1 MSMNNGLGIQIPI
14 DFTSF
19 TELDA
24 QFRDIVQKL
33 NKAKNNKV
41 QLEAVVNADELQ
53 KIINTSFKQM
63 SIPKL
68 TFNADGTPIK
78 EMIKY
83 VNELNQVL
91 TVTKTIDTEEG
102 TGRMVKNLS
111 QATLESKNMAET
123 QKALYSI
130 MVKAEKEVFDYKT
143 KSLGAEGD
151 LKALYEQRVAN
162 AEKIVNQSKSL
173 IESNNLVN
181 DSIYQ
186 QVKLG
191 EQLATSEAKYIEA
204 QTKYG
209 VKVQQQYAKEL
220 EQLEKIKVAKQQ
232 AVEGYKT
239 KGTITNSEYKKALDE
254 ISKINLSNTQ
264 QQLAKV
270 NAEIERMG
278 KQENLNK
285 LKDNFKSQLQ
295 GLQSKGFLN
304 SSTYTDLLNRIEKL
318 DLSSS
323 QRQINGITSALENMS
338 KSESKVKSLDRTI
351 AQYEQKLSELKSN
364 SSAFSSKADIKAL
377 EDFENALKKIRAER
391 KALKDNQQSLGGNT
405 LTEKNAIES
414 LNELSR
420 AYQKV
425 SGIVKE
431 TNNIVTTKS
440 NLSTM
445 LEKFKNDGILAS
457 QVFTDLQKEISKL
470 NTKSSQEQIKSLTER
485 IKNLGTQESQV
496 VKVQKAIDTIEKNIA
511 NFKTTFPNFGD
522 SNSISQVQSYENEL
536 QKLKTLL
543 ESLKSGQ
550 LTITSPKLAQEL
562 ENASNS
568 GQRLKTTL
576 ESTAKSNKEL
586 EKINTTITE
595 LKGKLNQLNTNK
607 IIDTSAISQL
617 EAKLNSINLSNLEQ
631 AKADLSS
638 LSKEIQSLGKNEKP
652 IVDLEGKI
660 NSFTQS
666 LNKMK
671 TDFANATVTG
681 NATNNLTTDDR
692 TVQQYQALETEISK
706 LIQLKQQLASGQ
718 FIDGNVISQQIKSA
732 SLSMT
737 ELTNATNASI
747 QADKKR
753 QTEINQSNAVL
764 SEAIVKL
771 QAYQKALQNS
781 KSTSSSNKLLNE
793 INQQIVAYEQL
804 RNTNKVLDQEEKA
817 RIKSTTSEI
826 SKQTNTIIRENNKRI
841 TSQGKVI
848 KSEGKLVN
856 TIKSISMYAFG
867 GSIVFASIN
876 QVKQAIT
883 NIVDIENSMTSLRR
897 VYQMTDETAK
907 EFQSTM
913 SDLAYSLGSTS
924 TNVIDTIT
932 AWKKLGY
939 TIEEAKQLGESSIKL
954 DLAGDV
960 NNIDTTTEDLVAIMR
975 GFDLSADKITETT
988 DKLNETANNY
998 AVSVV
1003 DIADAL
1009 KTSSATLKV
1018 AGNDLSQSI
1027 ALTTVGTE
1035 VLQNPAKV
1043 GNALKTISMRI
1054 RGVAEEGGELDAKL
1068 GSIVKQLTGVD
1079 LTDANGQFKTTYDI
1093 FKEIGAVWD
1102 TLSGQEQALLGEKLF
1117 GKQNATTG
1125 FAILDNYERL
1135 EEVLQTTKES
1145 EGSVDREYARYM
1157 DTTTAKLNQLK
1168 ESMTEFWSNFVDS
1181 DMTKGA
1187 VDTMISLV
1195 QKINSCVD
1203 AFGSLPSVITT
1214 VVGAMT
1220 MFNSKFRENVGL
1232 FVKSIPFIS
1241 SFAVKLENLQ
1251 GDLAK
1256 QTSTLNNT
1264 IMGQKFYVNWLQK
1277 HGQASAEASKKLAGL
1292 YRQMLLAKTGMVALK
1307 VATIAL
1313 NTALSMGLSLI
1324 VSSIVSKI
1332 TEKIDE
1338 LITTK
1343 EELEELNSTF
1353 NEDTGAKI
1361 SNNNQAQDLL
1371 DQYKELNEELKNLKK
1386 GTGDYQTK
1394 EEELKTVQDQLLEIY
1409 PQINEALDGNF
1420 DGKDKLIKKT
1430 QELIDKENELNS
1442 VEARK
1447 ILDKNN
1453 VNDFGD
1459 FEKKVSEYKTQLNKL
1474 KAFEKFDDSG
1484 KAEGEVTWQDET
1496 WGGEM
1501 SQYLYAGSD
1510 ELNEGIQKSSKESQR
1525 LEEALK
1531 ALASSFS
1538 VLDKSGTKYA
1548 GVSKKINDL
1557 MKELGITATDTAKSL
1572 SKLDTSAQKEDRGNN
1587 LEASQQQF
1595 SNTVKN
1601 IKQYKELIKDINENG
1616 LNADNQLELLDLYPE
1631 LATHIT
1637 DSAYCVD
1644 FLNQKIEEEGK
1655 VQKEAYYEMI
1665 KDDANYFNQKIKNS
1679 EAYANYIQ
1687 TALNGMNKINAKYY
1701 EANKDR
1707 MKAELANAKTLAE
1720 SRLIIEKNLTGSMA
1734 ELYKQYMTTTIKGL
1748 HGEDVEVGFNWE
1760 HGVPETEAGKEA
1772 QARYHQA
1779 LDEYNALQ
1787 EAIKNMSVDLG
1798 GDVDIAIGDV
1808 GGTLKP
1814 DSSSKTDRDY
1824 SVDDLES
1831 LYDRYLKI
1839 NTAIDKVSGNLE
1851 ILKTKQDNLVG
1862 SDYLKSL
1869 ESEINSYKEQQK
1881 LIKQKISEQDKERW
1895 DLRVKLDSAGFR
1907 FDDND
1912 INSQILNYQS
1922 QLKALTD
1929 GANAMADSDEKSAE
1943 AKKKAQERVKDLNEA
1958 IKDYNTLI
1966 SETIPNTQKEWESL
1980 NNSIK
1985 EVYET
1990 IVDTVAKQENN
2001 ISEVISDHAKRNTE
2015 AITKE
2020 IDKQIEAIN
2029 KKYDAEDREKD
2040 LLEKRNNASDLLEEM
2055 SKYENATDIKGRN
2068 KYLELKEQYD
2078 EAMSELNDT
2087 IRDQQK
2093 EDIINALEDQ
2103 KTQAETSLEEFLEPE
2118 NLSKIVAKAIET
2130 GYVDMGN
2137 EMVSLKAIMQEYFK
2151 ENEVGYTNIL
2161 SQQKE
2166 WLDNLANAQ
2175 AMYKNINDY
2184 SAKLGMGNIS
2194 SVQTSGE
2201 MKGLS
2206 SPTIDNSILNSSSAN
2221 IVVNIPIQSGAN
2233 VNAETIAQMQNV
2245 ANQAVKSA
2253 LKEYNS
2259 KLNY

>member
-41 QLEAVVNADELQ
+41 QLEAVVNAGELE

-68 TFNADGTPIK
+68 TFDADGTPIK
-78 EMIKY
+78 EIIKY

-162 AEKIVNQSKSL
+162 AEKIVSQSKGL

-181 DSIYQ
+181 DSVYQ

-270 NAEIERMG
+270 NAEIKRMG
-278 KQENLNK
+278 KQESLNK

-304 SSTYTDLLNRIEKL
+304 SSAYTDLLNRIEKL

-351 AQYEQKLSELKSN
+351 IQYEQKLSELKSN
-364 SSAFSSKADIKAL
+364 SNAFNTKADIKAL
-377 EDFENALKKIRAER
+377 EDFENALKKVRAER

-405 LTEKNAIES
+405 LTEKNAVES

-425 SGIVKE
+425 NGIVKE
-431 TNNIVTTKS
+431 TNNIVTTKN

-470 NTKSSQEQIKSLTER
+470 NTKSSQEQINSLAER

-586 EKINTTITE
+586 EKINAIITE
-595 LKGKLNQLNTNK
+595 LKSKLSQLSTNK
-607 IIDTSAISQL
+607 IIDTSVISQL

-660 NSFTQS
+660 NSFVQS

-681 NATNNLTTDDR
+681 NTTNNLTTDDR
-692 TVQQYQALETEISK
+692 TVQQYQVLEAEIDK

-718 FIDGNVISQQIKSA
+718 FIDGNVISQQVKSA

-737 ELTNATNASI
+737 ELTNVTNASI
-747 QADKKR
+747 QADKKK
-753 QTEINQSNAVL
+753 QTAINQSNTVL
-764 SEAIVKL
+764 TEAIVKL

-781 KSTSSSNKLLNE
+781 KSSSSSNKLLNE
-793 INQQIVAYEQL
+793 INQQILAYEQL
-804 RNTNKVLDQEEKA
+804 RNTNKTLDQEEKA

-826 SKQTNTIIRENNKRI
+826 SKQTNAIIRENNKRI

-848 KSEGKLVN
+848 NSEGKLMN

-867 GSIVFASIN
+867 GSVVFASIN

-913 SDLAYSLGSTS
+913 NDLAYSLGSTS

-975 GFDLSADKITETT
+975 GFDLSADKITDTT

-1102 TLSGQEQALLGEKLF
+1102 TLSSQEQALLGEKLF

-1168 ESMTEFWSNFVDS
+1168 ESMTEFWSNFIDS

-1187 VDTMISLV
+1187 VDIMISLV

-1277 HGQASAEASKKLAGL
+1277 QGQASGEASMKLVGL
-1292 YRQMLLAKTGMVALK
+1292 YRKLLLAKTGMVALK

-1324 VSSIVSKI
+1324 VSSIVGKI

-1361 SNNNQAQDLL
+1361 STNNQAQDLL

-1409 PQINEALDGNF
+1409 PQINKALDGNF
-1420 DGKDKLIKKT
+1420 DSKDKLVEKT

-1453 VNDFGD
+1453 VNDFDD
-1459 FEKKVSEYKTQLNKL
+1459 FEKKVNEYKTQLNKL

-1484 KAEGEVTWQDET
+1484 KAEGEVTWQDEV
-1496 WGGEM
+1496 WGDEM

-1510 ELNEGIQKSSKESQR
+1510 ELNEGIQESSKESQK

-1531 ALASSFS
+1531 ALASSFN

-1548 GVSKKINDL
+1548 GVSKKINSL

-1572 SKLDTSAQKEDRGNN
+1572 SKLDTSVQDEEDRGSN
-1587 LEASQQQF
+1587 LEALQQQF
-1595 SNTVKN
+1595 SDTVKN

-1665 KDDANYFNQKIKNS
+1665 EDDANYFNQKIKNS
-1679 EAYANYIQ
+1679 EAYANYTQ

-1707 MKAELANAKTLAE
+1707 MRAELANAKTLAE

-1779 LDEYNALQ
+1779 LEEYNALQ

-1798 GDVDIAIGDV
+1798 GDIDIDIGDV

-1814 DSSSKTDRDY
+1814 DSSSKTDKDY
-1824 SVDDLES
+1824 SVDDLED
-1831 LYDRYLKI
+1831 LYDRYYSI
-1839 NTAIDKVSGNLE
+1839 NNLLTRIDTTLE
-1851 ILKTKQDNLVG
+1851 TI
-1862 SDYLKSL
+1862 
-1869 ESEINSYKEQQK
+1869 
-1881 LIKQKISEQDKERW
+1881 
-1895 DLRVKLDSAGFR
+1895 
-1907 FDDND
+1907 D
-1912 INSQILNYQS
+1912 INSKHAFGQEKVNALKEQINLYTLQKDRLSELAEVTSKELMETRALLANNGFSFDGWEISNYEARI
-1922 QLKALTD
+1922 KALTNS
-1929 GANAMADSDEKSAE
+1929 ANAMADSDEKSAE
-1943 AKKKAQERVKDLNEA
+1943 AKKKAQEKVKDLTEATKRYAELVYTEMPKISNEMA
-1958 IKDYNTLI
+1958 DL
-1966 SETIPNTQKEWESL
+1966 S
-1980 NNSIK
+1980 NSIHD
-1985 EVYET
+1985 VYKTMLDLVTE
-1990 IVDTVAKQENN
+1990 QENN

-2015 AITKE
+2015 TITKE

-2029 KKYDAEDREKD
+2029 KKYEAEDREKD

-2103 KTQAETSLEEFLEPE
+2103 KAQAETSLEEFLEPE

-2137 EMVSLKAIMQEYFK
+2137 EIVSLKAIMQEYFK

-2175 AMYKNINDY
+2175 AIYKDINSY

-2253 LKEYNS
+2253 LKEYNN